1 MLSYRELDVKK
12 KNYACVLSPPSHK
25 NIYFWKN
32 SSLWK
37 KNLKKSRR
45 FIFTSYRYP
54 NFLFFEQAISKLG
67 ISTEAAPNFWVLKKK
82 DFAKLMTN
90 SISEACFWAS
100 FLNNFLLFCSG
111 RSPNCAIFAL
121 SFFIPTPPPLLILHP
136 PPFYISLSPYCFYH
150 FFFSPFTSIVKIF
163 GRRRRSCHSPSQQDI
178 FCLGVCWV
186 YGGRAAECKK
196 KSVIHKKQVF
206 CRPSNFRDPPPTQHT
221 RAPASPMWEKRIFCC
236 GRISTTKGE

>member
-12 KNYACVLSPPSHK
+12 KKYACVLSPPSHK

-82 DFAKLMTN
+82 TLPNLWRIPFPKPVF
-90 SISEACFWAS
+90 EQVFWRI
-100 FLNNFLLFCSG
+100 FLLFCSG

-186 YGGRAAECKK
+186 YGGRAGGRMQKK
-196 KSVIHKKQVF
+196 I
-206 CRPSNFRDPPPTQHT
+206 CDT
-221 RAPASPMWEKRIFCC
+221 
-236 GRISTTKGE
+236 

>member
-67 ISTEAAPNFWVLKKK
+67 ISTEAAPNFWVLQKRLCQTYDEFHFRSLFLSKFFK
-82 DFAKLMTN
+82 QFFIVLQRTFPKLCN
-90 SISEACFWAS
+90 
-100 FLNNFLLFCSG
+100 FCSFVFHTHTTATTYP
-111 RSPNCAIFAL
+111 SPTTILYILVSLLLL
-121 SFFIPTPPPLLILHP
+121 SLFLFPLHEYCKNIWPPPPLLPQSLTTRHIL
-136 PPFYISLSPYCFYH
+136 SGGL
-150 FFFSPFTSIVKIF
+150 
-163 GRRRRSCHSPSQQDI
+163 
-178 FCLGVCWV
+178 LGVRRA
-186 YGGRAAECKK
+186 GGRMQKK
-196 KSVIHKKQVF
+196 I
-206 CRPSNFRDPPPTQHT
+206 CDT
-221 RAPASPMWEKRIFCC
+221 
-236 GRISTTKGE
+236 

>member
-67 ISTEAAPNFWVLKKK
+67 ISTEAAPNFWVLQKRLCQTY
-82 DFAKLMTN
+82 DEFHFRSL
-90 SISEACFWAS
+90 
-100 FLNNFLLFCSG
+100 FLSKFFKEFFYCSAADVPQIVQFLLFRFSYPHH
-111 RSPNCAIFAL
+111 RHYL
-121 SFFIPTPPPLLILHP
+121 SFTHHHSIYPCLLIASITFSFP
-136 PPFYISLSPYCFYH
+136 PSRVL
-150 FFFSPFTSIVKIF
+150 
-163 GRRRRSCHSPSQQDI
+163 
-178 FCLGVCWV
+178 
-186 YGGRAAECKK
+186 
-196 KSVIHKKQVF
+196 
-206 CRPSNFRDPPPTQHT
+206 
-221 RAPASPMWEKRIFCC
+221 
-236 GRISTTKGE
+236 